1 MKIHF
6 YLYCISIFF
15 FAGCG
20 QSASTNNTK
29 SESTSIVK
37 TTNKNPVDTFATI
50 RKVLKSGIPKTK
62 KQCYVL
68 SESAVKYFLSEGK
81 SIIDF
86 YKFIRALQ
94 QYENETATVF
104 ILSDSSV
111 LNEEYKG
118 WVSDLI
124 LKEKALKQKLVK
136 FPFDSKYEEQR
147 NNFSKFLTSSIN
159 NNECLKKY
167 GVESKEFNTSNN
179 YSHAQFSKFINPFIK
194 SFGMQE
200 FISIDSATE
209 MKLYKDACLRDY
221 SNKNEIDTLLKH
233 NHPYASLLL
242 LSKIEAEDS
251 FLYDDLNMQS
261 ADIMENLNYYQEL
274 SRYLKL
280 PPFPDNDPT
289 SLGFFFY
296 EDLVNSNRYSPYLYS
311 IWRKWRS
318 TNQFLNHG
326 ASNLS
331 EMPNDIYDEQRFRL
345 MEIILHHVKENP
357 KDTWAV
363 LQFFYIAE
371 SDILTRNSGNP
382 YGNSSLDERMELF

>member
-1 MKIHF
+1 MRKILF
-6 YLYCISIFF
+6 PSLIFLLIIN
-15 FAGCG
+15 GCS
-20 QSASTNNTK
+20 QTRPNSNNK
-29 SESTSIVK
+29 SDSTSIVK
-37 TTNKNPVDTFATI
+37 TINKNPVDTFATI

-68 SESAVKYFLSEGK
+68 SESAVKHFLIEGK

-94 QYENETATVF
+94 HFENETATVF
-104 ILSDSSV
+104 ILSDSSA

-124 LKEKALKQKLVK
+124 LKEKNLEQKLIK
-136 FPFDSKYEEQR
+136 FPFDSKYEELR
-147 NNFSKFLTSSIN
+147 NNFSKFLISSIH
-159 NNECLKKY
+159 NNECLYKY
-167 GVESKEFNTSNN
+167 GPESKEFNTSNN

-194 SFGMQE
+194 SFGIDE
-200 FISIDSATE
+200 FVSVDSVTE
-209 MKLYKDACLRDY
+209 RRLYKDACLRDY
-221 SNKNEIDTLLKH
+221 SKKNEIDTLLKN

-242 LSKIEAEDS
+242 FSKIEAEDS
-251 FLYDDLNMQS
+251 FQYDYLNMLT
-261 ADIMENLNYYQEL
+261 ADIMQNLNYYQEL
-274 SRYLKL
+274 SRYLKV
-280 PPFPDNDPT
+280 PPFPDDDVQ
-289 SLGFFFY
+289 SLGLFFY
-296 EDLVNSNRYSPYLYS
+296 DDLINTNRYSPYLYS

-331 EMPNDIYDEQRFRL
+331 EMPNDIYDEHRFRL

-363 LQFFYIAE
+363 LQFFYLAE

-382 YGNSSLDERMELF
+382 YGNSVLDERMELF

>member
-6 YLYCISIFF
+6 YLYYFSIFL
-15 FAGCG
+15 FACCG
-20 QSASTNNTK
+20 QSTSTNKTK
-29 SESTSIVK
+29 SDSASIVK
-37 TTNKNPVDTFATI
+37 TTNKNPTDTFATI

-68 SESAVKYFLSEGK
+68 SESAVKHFLDEGK

-94 QYENETATVF
+94 HYENEYATVF

-124 LKEKALKQKLVK
+124 LKEKNLKQNFLK
-136 FPFDSKYEEQR
+136 FPFDSKYEHLR
-147 NNFSKFLTSSIN
+147 NNFSKFLTSSIH
-159 NNECLKKY
+159 NNECLIKY
-167 GVESKEFNTSNN
+167 GLESKEFNASNN

-194 SFGMQE
+194 SFGIDE
-200 FISIDSATE
+200 FVSVDSVTE
-209 MKLYKDACLRDY
+209 RRLYKDACLRDY
-221 SNKNEIDTLLKH
+221 SKKNEIDTLLKN

-242 LSKIEAEDS
+242 FSKIEAEDS
-251 FLYDDLNMQS
+251 FQYDYLNMLT
-261 ADIMENLNYYQEL
+261 ADIMQNLNYYQEL
-274 SRYLKL
+274 SRYLKV
-280 PPFPDNDPT
+280 PPFPDDDVQ
-289 SLGFFFY
+289 SLGLFFY
-296 EDLVNSNRYSPYLYS
+296 DDLINTNRYSPYLYS

-331 EMPNDIYDEQRFRL
+331 EMPNDIYDEHRFRL

-363 LQFFYIAE
+363 LQFFYLAE

-382 YGNSSLDERMELF
+382 YGNSVLDERMELF